1 MQMQMLKEKEDEK
14 VAEFQIGDLTS
25 IAITLVVVGIVATYG
40 VQIMSDVKGDI
51 NQTTDPDA
59 YTAAGDGVS
68 AIGKISGKLGLIVT
82 IILAAVII
90 GILVRY
96 LWVKT

>member
-1 MQMQMLKEKEDEK
+1 MQITELKKKEDV
-14 VAEFQIGDLTS
+14 VAEFEIGDLTQ

-40 VQIMSDVKGDI
+40 VQIMADVQGDI
-51 NQTTDPDA
+51 NATTDPDA
-59 YTAAGDGVS
+59 YAAAGDGVT
-68 AIGKISGKLGLIVT
+68 AVAKISDKLGLIVT